1 MCVYSDT
8 SQISQHDLCEPHSRL
23 VHIRVMCMLRGNPVL
38 PPAEAWGCRVSS
50 SSPGAI
56 PSRGPLGEHLPRSE
70 CRLRYYGSQHPPT
83 GGSTGGTC
91 PPFIRCTG
99 KNARSLIPR
108 RFRTANKKCV
118 EMVLSPPSFLLGH
131 QESLD
136 DKVFQFHHPSFH
148 LGTRGGRSREREE
161 LPHSVGSHDSPP
173 HANTE
178 KTCSEGSPAQCSQS

>member
-1 MCVYSDT
+1 M
-8 SQISQHDLCEPHSRL
+8 
-23 VHIRVMCMLRGNPVL
+23 
-38 PPAEAWGCRVSS
+38 SS

-70 CRLRYYGSQHPPT
+70 CRLRYDSSQHPPT

-108 RFRTANKKCV
+108 RFCTANKKCV
-118 EMVLSPPSFLLGH
+118 EMVLFPPSFLPGY

-136 DKVFQFHHPSFH
+136 DKVLQFHHPGFH
-148 LGTRGGRSREREE
+148 LGTRGADQGK
-161 LPHSVGSHDSPP
+161 
-173 HANTE
+173 E
-178 KTCSEGSPAQCSQS
+178 KSYHILWVHTTAHHMPMLRRPAQREALLSAPRAECSLLCLQERARSPRHHEGP